1 MTTDIFR
8 RVLWKEYRVLRAFWI
23 AVVAIVLAIEAFAWL
38 FLAGREATQTFEVVV
53 SVFIALYA
61 LAAGAILFAVEREEG
76 TDTFLTTLPVGSGRL
91 FVPKVVLGIA
101 STLALAAVLFLI
113 VRAWQAVGLTEPME
127 RIGVWANGKPRDP
140 LALAAIACDVFVCGL
155 LCSLLLKR
163 PLIAACVG
171 AGVAVLVTYASTLIT
186 NMFSEEFV
194 RDFTAS
200 DYGRSWSVTL
210 FALSAGVFLVDVA
223 VGQRWLEWGSLRIKR
238 RAVRHVTEGRA
249 AAAVQRAAHGPTWLG
264 AFGRLAW
271 QEWRQT
277 WRMMA
282 IYLGIGTLLTAW
294 MLTPNG
300 SRDTNVNSAMI
311 LSGFLAALMG
321 ASTFYADQDRSQ
333 FRFFGERPVR
343 PRMVWLNRLFVWGAV
358 LVVFLA
364 IATPLWV
371 AVTLGDLTL
380 LVQHM
385 DNSYVDGQ
393 RTSGSFTG
401 TLFQLPAFLSFAIL
415 VSVAYASGQLC
426 SMLLRSGI
434 IAAFLGVV
442 LAAVMV
448 TWSVGMSALGVNWWL
463 SIAPLPI
470 IMLWVTWLRAP
481 HWIAERTGRWPWT
494 RLGLS
499 LAVPM
504 LAVGIATASYRM
516 FQIPR
521 VAPGFSP
528 EQFAA
533 EVTPAARETAQLY
546 LRAASMVD
554 SRLWVQRYNPAVGR
568 GDYLVATMDELLAT
582 APYFIDIE
590 ARRHWLKNDANPRRE
605 SMLAWLA
612 DNQEPL
618 ELALKATT
626 RPSCA
631 FAPSGRDL
639 HSVSILEDLIGTEAY
654 RRIESGDLQ
663 GALDCEIAL
672 LRLSAHMS
680 EHQIRWEGERVAQRT
695 LDVIARY
702 WATRPGQTPELL
714 KRAIG
719 ELEKWR
725 PTMPSPTDMV
735 KATYV
740 WDERM
745 LAFDPDAI
753 SEQADWNTY
762 FAKNVQRYAFLH
774 ALLPWEVYRARRAL
788 DHMTAQ
794 SLANTQAIDN
804 ALRTGEPT
812 VQLWQ
817 RVFQLHHGS
826 IRQTTPMLQW
836 LSSGY
841 WGGHTGYWLD
851 GEAQVN
857 SAELLLAL
865 EGYRLEHGT
874 LPVSLDALVG
884 EYFQQLPRDPYS
896 GDNFHYFPHG
906 LSTKQKFN
914 HGFFTGQYYQVP
926 PRVPFLW
933 GCGPHLLSVTRRNST
948 DDVYL
953 QFSGGRS
960 YGEPAPLLK
969 MLGFGWA
976 TTIPQPAGA
985 APPPGKDNEEGA
997 KGGEP
1002 NEPAADDDA
1011 PHEDIYGEQKAAP
1024 SSDEPRTE
1032 EVPEGD
1038 PFKDEPP
1045 RDSLR

>member
-1 MTTDIFR
+1 MTTTDIFR

-113 VRAWQAVGLTEPME
+113 VRAWQALGLTEPVE

-140 LALAAIACDVFVCGL
+140 LALAAIACDVFACGL

-163 PLIAACVG
+163 PLIAACLG

-186 NMFSEEFV
+186 NSLADEPV
-194 RDFTAS
+194 QNRTPG
-200 DYGRSWSVTL
+200 DYGWIWSVTL

-238 RAVRHVTEGRA
+238 RRNVGNIAEKRA
-249 AAAVQRAAHGPTWLG
+249 AAAAKRAAHGPTWLG
-264 AFGRLAW
+264 AFGRLLW

-277 WRMMA
+277 WRMMT
-282 IYLGIGTLLTAW
+282 IYLGVGTLVMAW
-294 MLTPNG
+294 MLTPDG

-380 LVQHM
+380 LVKHM
-385 DNSYVDGQ
+385 DNSYVDGE
-393 RTSGSFTG
+393 RTPGSFTG
-401 TLFQLPAFLSFAIL
+401 TLFQLPAVLSFAIL

-442 LAAVMV
+442 LAAAMLA
-448 TWSVGMSALGVNWWL
+448 WSVGMSALGVNWWL

-499 LAVPM
+499 LAVPL

-533 EVTPAARETAQLY
+533 EVTPAARETTQLY
-546 LRAASMVD
+546 LRAASMLD
-554 SRLWVQRYNPAVGR
+554 SRLWSAPHNPTVGR
-568 GDYLVATMDELLAT
+568 GDYLVATMDGLLAT
-582 APYFIDIE
+582 APHFVDIE
-590 ARRHWLKNDANPRRE
+590 ARRDWLKTTVNPRRAN
-605 SMLAWLA
+605 MLAWLA
-612 DNQEPL
+612 DNQVPL
-618 ELALKATT
+618 ELALAATT

-639 HSVSILEDLIGTEAY
+639 NRVSILEDLIGTEAY
-654 RRIESGDLQ
+654 RRIESGDLS
-663 GALDCEIAL
+663 GALDCEISL
-672 LRLSAHMS
+672 LHLSAHMS
-680 EHQIRWEGERVAQRT
+680 EHQIRLEGERVAERT

-702 WATRPGQTPELL
+702 WATRPGQTPKLL
-714 KRAIG
+714 KRAIA
-719 ELEKWR
+719 EIEKWR
-725 PTMPSPTDMV
+725 PTMPSPTEMV

-753 SEQADWNTY
+753 SEQADWNSY

-788 DHMTAQ
+788 DHMTAD
-794 SLANTQAIDN
+794 SLGNTQAIDN

-817 RVFQLHHGS
+817 REFQLRHGS

-841 WGGHTGYWLD
+841 WGGYTDYWLRLQ
-851 GEAQVN
+851 AQVN

-865 EGYRLEHGT
+865 EGYRLEHGE
-874 LPVSLDALVG
+874 LPLTLDALVG
-884 EYFQQLPRDPYS
+884 EYFQQLPRDPFS
-896 GDNFHYFPHG
+896 GDNFHYFPDG
-906 LSTKQKFN
+906 LPTKQKFN
-914 HGFFTGQYYQVP
+914 HGLFTGHYYQIP

-933 GCGPHLLSVTRRNST
+933 GCGPNLLSVTRRNST

-969 MLGFGWA
+969 MLEFGWA
-976 TTIPQPAGA
+976 TTIPGPTGA
-985 APPPGKDNEEGA
+985 VPPSTEHEQYLLP
-997 KGGEP
+997 
-1002 NEPAADDDA
+1002 ADD
-1011 PHEDIYGEQKAAP
+1011 GTQKEEP
-1024 SSDEPRTE
+1024 RHSEGTTPPQGDTPSDELH
-1032 EVPEGD
+1032 
-1038 PFKDEPP
+1038 KDDGMP
-1045 RDSLR
+1045 DAGLL